1 MARGKCLIIVRY
13 YYYIIRLYLLEPASM
28 GGRARGGATE
38 YSCAGCALY
47 NSGHHFH
54 SSAFW
59 SSAVCNLWGCTLALD
74 ALGIPTSISNRY
86 HLKSDH
92 LGARSQRRLT
102 KEVVWLLS

>member
-1 MARGKCLIIVRY
+1 
-13 YYYIIRLYLLEPASM
+13 M
-28 GGRARGGATE
+28 GGRARGGAIE

-59 SSAVCNLWGCTLALD
+59 SSTVCNLWGCTLALD

-92 LGARSQRRLT
+92 LGARSWRRLT
-102 KEVVWLLS
+102 KEVVWLLSRATKLRTRYGSALEKVTGLEER